1 MSERLVTEDTA
12 TQIDFREA
20 MAHLASAVSILTTSG
35 VAGCVGLTVSSVT
48 SVSDMPPTLLV
59 CINQNSEIH
68 DIIQQNSNV
77 TINILKPE
85 QRSLALHFA
94 AMADSSM
101 EERLSWDIWQLGE
114 NGVPSLS
121 NALVNLEG
129 KIIADNRI
137 GTHSVF
143 FIQIQRIQIQKGDAL
158 LYFNRTFKTL
168 AL

>member
-48 SVSDMPPTLLV
+48 SVSD
-59 CINQNSEIH
+59 I
-68 DIIQQNSNV
+68 